1 MKTCSSC
8 EIEKELDEFP
18 KGKKY
23 TDGRRGVCKICTVS
37 YSRKYTIKQGEY
49 KCIVCNENKLH
60 NEFHSCPQNKNG
72 LRQTCKDCTPTR
84 SRDFMKVYYSDLNF
98 RLKHCLR
105 TRIRHSINSQ
115 NVSKSNKTP
124 ELVGCSIMN
133 LKTHLESKFTEGMTF
148 ENYGEWHIDHIR
160 PCASFNLEDPE
171 EQKKCFHW
179 TNLQP
184 LWALDNIRKGDK
196 WDDKA

>member
-1 MKTCSSC
+1 MNFQKV
-8 EIEKELDEFP
+8 
-18 KGKKY
+18 KKY

-37 YSRKYTIKQGEY
+37 YTIKQGEY

-105 TRIRHSINSQ
+105 TRILKMFLKVI
-115 NVSKSNKTP
+115 K
-124 ELVGCSIMN
+124 LLN
-133 LKTHLESKFTEGMTF
+133 LS
-148 ENYGEWHIDHIR
+148 DAR
-160 PCASFNLEDPE
+160 S
-171 EQKKCFHW
+171 
-179 TNLQP
+179 
-184 LWALDNIRKGDK
+184 
-196 WDDKA
+196 